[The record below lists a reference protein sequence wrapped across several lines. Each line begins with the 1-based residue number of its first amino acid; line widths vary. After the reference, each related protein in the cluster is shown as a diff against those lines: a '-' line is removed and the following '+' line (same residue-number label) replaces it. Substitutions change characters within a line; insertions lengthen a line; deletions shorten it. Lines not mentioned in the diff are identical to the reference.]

1 MCNDITL
8 EGSSRDR
15 LHLLSSAREVADEL
29 LERWLYVPLHKAM
42 ELGSPE
48 GLDRAVAQMA
58 ARLRSEVSGADDA
71 AVRAAVA
78 VLDVDWGSTT
88 ASQRRALVARALEAA
103 GRRVVAVPATVEAVL
118 GEASSDVVAAAQG
131 ASRRGQRLAI
141 GADFNALDRRIIDY
155 LGSSQSTFVRDEYG
169 RRAGAFSAQARR
181 VVADGLEAG
190 LGRQD
195 IARDLAL
202 AARTT
207 LAGRGSFYWEV
218 VASSFISQGRSFGQ
232 LSAYAEA
239 GIDRYLF
246 EAVLDEHTTETC
258 RFLHG
263 KTFSVSRGLQLFE
276 RVEAEPDRVKD
287 ILPWV
292 RETNDV
298 ETGRKSLYVEQGGK
312 RTAIAEVARSAAGT
326 RDDRGE
332 FSRGLSDRELSDLG
346 VSFPPL
352 HGLCRSTTLSI
363 P

>member
-1 MCNDITL
+1 MCNSNTL
-8 EGSSRDR
+8 EGSPGDR
-15 LHLLSSAREVADEL
+15 LHLLSSAREVADEI
-29 LERWLYVPLHKAM
+29 LERYLRVRLHKAM
-42 ELGSPE
+42 DLGNAA

-58 ARLRSEVSGADDA
+58 ARLRSEVTGADDA

-88 ASQRRALVARALEAA
+88 ASQRRALVARALDAA
-103 GRRVVAVPATVEAVL
+103 GRKVATVPGAVEAVF
-118 GEASSDVVAAAQG
+118 GKAADEVVAAARG
-131 ASRRGQRLAI
+131 AVRRGQRLAI

-155 LGSSQSTFVRDEYG
+155 LGSSQSIFVRVEYG
-169 RRAGAFSAQARR
+169 RRAEAFSAQARR
-181 VVADGLEAG
+181 TVADGLEAG

-195 IARDLAL
+195 IARDLAQ
-202 AARTT
+202 AAQTT

-239 GIDRYLF
+239 GIDRYRF

-263 KTFSVSRGLQLFE
+263 KTFSVGRGLRTFE
-276 RVEAEPDRVKD
+276 RLEADPDRAKD

-292 RETNDV
+292 RETNNA

-312 RTAIAEVARSAAGT
+312 RSVIAEVARSAVGT

-332 FSRGLSDRELSDLG
+332 FSRGLNDRELSDLG
-346 VSFPPL
+346 LSLPPL
-352 HGLCRSTTLSI
+352 HGLCRSTTLCL